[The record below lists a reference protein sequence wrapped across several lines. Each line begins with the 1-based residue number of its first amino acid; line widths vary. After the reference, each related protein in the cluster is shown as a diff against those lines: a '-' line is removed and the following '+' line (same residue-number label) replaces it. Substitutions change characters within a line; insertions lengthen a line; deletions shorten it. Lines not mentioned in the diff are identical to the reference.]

1 MGTQETGNIGHM
13 TLATLGTQDTDT
25 IGHRTLASMG
35 TQDSGNIGN
44 KGHWQ
49 HWAHRTLAT

>member
-1 MGTQETGNIGHM
+1 LGTQDTGNIGHM

-25 IGHRTLASMG
+25 IGHRTLALLG